1 MMSRIIVKALRKRN
15 ETGLVSQSAAS
26 PHYSRRIVET
36 SHRNQARGDGH
47 EARGKTFLLVAPSL
61 WPRSSRPNIGDCRCV
76 HESCGQEPAEKGAC
90 LRSFLP
96 IGLYKSTRRERLNLY
111 RSVLTQDAWPT
122 RVSGDDATATHENTV
137 TARHP
142 TASRL
147 GRCHLVMRP
156 TRCGISTIY
165 WHKRC
170 R

>member
-1 MMSRIIVKALRKRN
+1 MMSRIIVKALPKRN
-15 ETGLVSQSAAS
+15 ETGLVCRSAAS
-26 PHYSRRIVET
+26 PHYFMTVRGEIAQNAFLVKRISLFARDSREVEKSGRRI
-36 SHRNQARGDGH
+36 RDGD
-47 EARGKTFLLVAPSL
+47 
-61 WPRSSRPNIGDCRCV
+61 RSI
-76 HESCGQEPAEKGAC
+76 HESCGQEPVEKGAC
-90 LRSFLP
+90 LQSFLP

-111 RSVLTQDAWPT
+111 RCMLTQDAWPT

-170 R
+170 T